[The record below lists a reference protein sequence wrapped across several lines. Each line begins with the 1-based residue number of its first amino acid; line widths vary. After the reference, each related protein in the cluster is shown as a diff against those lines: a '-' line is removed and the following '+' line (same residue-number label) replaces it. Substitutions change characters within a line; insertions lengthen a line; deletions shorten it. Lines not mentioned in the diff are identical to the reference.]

1 MIDTVLPESAQPSD
15 KRCLVVDDDPVFRD
29 SLMRSLARAG
39 YRCHGC
45 NSAESA
51 RNDLQQ
57 LPPFQRALIDLKMG
71 GASGLT
77 LITPLREHSPD
88 CRILILTGYASIATS
103 VAAIKAGADNYL
115 VKPAPLADI
124 LSALEASDSES
135 SDLETAVQERPISVE
150 RLEWEHIQRV
160 LLENDNNVSATAR
173 QLGMHR
179 RTLQRKL
186 EKKPRRE

>member
-1 MIDTVLPESAQPSD
+1 MTDNAAQLSD
-15 KRCLVVDDDPVFRD
+15 RRCLVVDDDPVFRD
-29 SLMRSLARAG
+29 SLTRSLARAG
-39 YRCHGC
+39 YHCHGC
-45 NSAESA
+45 DSAESSLA
-51 RNDLQQ
+51 DLQKQ
-57 LPPFQRALIDLKMG
+57 APCQRALIDLKMG

-124 LSALEASDSES
+124 LSALETSDSES
-135 SDLETAVQERPISVE
+135 SDQETAVQERPISVE

-160 LLENDNNVSATAR
+160 LLENNNNVSATAR

>member
-1 MIDTVLPESAQPSD
+1 MSENALPDSE

-45 NSAESA
+45 DSAESA
-51 RNDLQQ
+51 LTDLQKQ
-57 LPPFQRALIDLKMG
+57 APFQRALIDLKMT

-77 LITPLREHSPD
+77 LITPLREHSAD
-88 CRILILTGYASIATS
+88 CHILILTGYASIATS

-124 LSALEASDSES
+124 LNALEGSDSAS
-135 SDLETAVQERPISVE
+135 NDIETEVQERPISVE

-160 LLENDNNVSATAR
+160 LLENNNNVSATAR

>member
-1 MIDTVLPESAQPSD
+1 MSETAQSMD
-15 KRCLVVDDDPVFRD
+15 KRCLIVDDDPVFRE
-29 SLMRSLARAG
+29 SLTRSLKRKG
-39 YRCHGC
+39 YQCQAHD
-45 NSAESA
+45 SAESA
-51 RNDLQQ
+51 LADLAQQ
-57 LPPFQRALIDLKMG
+57 PPFERALIDLKMG

-77 LITPLREHSPD
+77 LIAPLRQHSPN

-124 LSALEASDSES
+124 IAALEDEPS
-135 SDLETAVQERPISVE
+135 TAVSAEISVQERPISVE

-160 LLENDNNVSATAR
+160 LLENNNNVSATAR

-186 EKKPRRE
+186 EKRPRRD

>member
-1 MIDTVLPESAQPSD
+1 MSDTPQSD
-15 KRCLVVDDDPVFRD
+15 AKRCLVVDDDPVFRD
-29 SLMRSLARAG
+29 SLIRSLQRKG
-39 YRCHGC
+39 FRCHGC
-45 NSAESA
+45 DSAESA
-51 RNDLQQ
+51 LADLQTA
-57 LPPFQRALIDLKMG
+57 PPFQRALIDLKMN

-124 LSALEASDSES
+124 LSALEEDTAE
-135 SDLETAVQERPISVE
+135 ETAAETAIQERPISVE

-160 LLENDNNVSATAR
+160 LLENNNNVSATAR

-186 EKKPRRE
+186 EKRPRRD